1 MDGND
6 NKLIDL
12 HLHST
17 SSDGSYSPSELVD
30 LADSIGLKV
39 IALTDHDTVSGI
51 PEFMQ
56 YGEKFP
62 ELITVP
68 GVEVSVD
75 FGGKELH
82 IVGLF
87 IDHTCKELTD
97 LLCEI
102 RKNRNARNEQMVK
115 KLQEMGYDITLSEVL
130 ETAGGESVGRPIF
143 AKILIEKGYFSE
155 PQDVFD
161 KCLKRGA
168 PAYCS
173 RVLPS
178 PKDAIAKI
186 HDAGG
191 LAIWAHPLH
200 RSQTDRSYL
209 RKTLHELIQHQI
221 DGIEAFYTSF
231 TSSQTK
237 AVEEVAY
244 EFSIAVSGGTD
255 FHGTNQ
261 TGIDMGS
268 GRGDLAVPYSVYTG
282 LHRAWRR
289 KH

>member
-1 MDGND
+1 MDNTE

-17 SSDGSYSPSELVD
+17 ASDGSYSPSELID
-30 LADSIGLKV
+30 LAASLDLAA

-51 PEFMQ
+51 PEFLEQ
-56 YGEKFP
+56 SKKFP
-62 ELITVP
+62 DLTTIP

-87 IDHTCKELTD
+87 IDHHCQPLED
-97 LLCEI
+97 MLCEI
-102 RKNRNARNEQMVK
+102 RKNRNARNELMVK
-115 KLQEMGYDITLSEVL
+115 KLQKMGFDISLEEVL
-130 ETAGGESVGRPIF
+130 EAAGGESVGRPIF
-143 AKILIEKGYFSE
+143 AKILIKKGYFTE

-168 PAYCS
+168 QAYCS

-178 PKDAIAKI
+178 PKQAIEKI
-186 HDAGG
+186 HEAGG

-209 RKTLHELIQHQI
+209 RSTLKELRHYSI
-221 DGIEAFYTSF
+221 DGIEAYYTSF
-231 TSSQTK
+231 TASQTK
-237 AVEEVAY
+237 AVQEVAY

-268 GRGDLAVPYSVYTG
+268 GRGDLAVPYSVYHS
-282 LHRAWRR
+282 LHRVWQR
-289 KH
+289 KP